1 MSGAG
6 SEAPADGWRGRRERE
21 RGRVMFQSGAGRE
34 TRETQRTYCRV
45 GFSLHTFEHAMHEEL
60 EGWVRLP
67 VRGTEYRVSQCQGER
82 AGAERAR
89 PRCVACRERFD

>member
-1 MSGAG
+1 
-6 SEAPADGWRGRRERE
+6 
-21 RGRVMFQSGAGRE
+21 MFQSGAGRE

-67 VRGTEYRVSQCQGER
+67 VRGTEYRVSGRESGRGAGETEVCR
-82 AGAERAR
+82 LSGA
-89 PRCVACRERFD
+89 F